1 MSPDRVVYS
10 FVLGW
15 VLLITVLLVLD
26 WLGNPNRGL
35 FRPKGDRRVPDRR
48 ERRSRRRRTRAES
61 DAAVRATLRDAYGAS
76 SLRLSWTRARED
88 AARRVDDSLVI
99 REDTSDTM
107 LDVASREVVATAHTV
122 VAGDPLPNPREVSGD
137 HSSDPARGPTAT
149 NGPEPKAGWTVGVHP
164 LAPTRHGRPPT
175 AATVRSRVWKNHR
188 DLGAWDPENLERLEA
203 GRPPRRVNP
212 ITGDEETARVEIGT
226 GVAEWPGEAVDPF
239 AAEP

>member
-88 AARRVDDSLVI
+88 AARRV
-99 REDTSDTM
+99 
-107 LDVASREVVATAHTV
+107 
-122 VAGDPLPNPREVSGD
+122 
-137 HSSDPARGPTAT
+137 
-149 NGPEPKAGWTVGVHP
+149 
-164 LAPTRHGRPPT
+164 
-175 AATVRSRVWKNHR
+175 HR
-188 DLGAWDPENLERLEA
+188 ALLLE
-203 GRPPRRVNP
+203 G
-212 ITGDEETARVEIGT
+212 G
-226 GVAEWPGEAVDPF
+226 
-239 AAEP
+239 AAEIEPVPA

>member
-107 LDVASREVVATAHTV
+107 LDVASREVVATAHETQI
-122 VAGDPLPNPREVSGD
+122 
-137 HSSDPARGPTAT
+137 
-149 NGPEPKAGWTVGVHP
+149 NGW
-164 LAPTRHGRPPT
+164 
-175 AATVRSRVWKNHR
+175 
-188 DLGAWDPENLERLEA
+188 
-203 GRPPRRVNP
+203 
-212 ITGDEETARVEIGT
+212 
-226 GVAEWPGEAVDPF
+226 EAVFFQHFVTDILYRD
-239 AAEP
+239 AAQGAFG